1 MKQIKTIT
9 VITILIFSVSCGFF
23 SNGDKG
29 NKQSIL
35 EIGKKLVK
43 EAKKQQKKYKSDMD
57 VEMSAGN
64 EEKVEKVDAKKI
76 KLNDKHFEV
85 ALKNLDASI
94 DNLKQLEK
102 DIDEKTKDG
111 EISAFEAFALIGKVA
126 SLGTGYSS
134 EYIDKNFKGQE
145 REEMKAA
152 FSKIMTMYAI
162 DAGGIKDNKDLFSKE
177 NMEEL
182 MKLKEKMANMDGASK
197 EEKEKA
203 MKEMDAM
210 ENQMKT
216 MEGYTK
222 NPLKDYSEEDVKM
235 LKKFKPEIDKKVK
248 TIKSLFEKMGER
260 LK

>member
-1 MKQIKTIT
+1 MKQLKTIT

-23 SNGDKG
+23 SKG
-29 NKQSIL
+29 EKEGKKSLLQ
-35 EIGKKLVK
+35 IGKQLVK
-43 EAKKQQKKYKSDMD
+43 EAKKQQKKYKSDMEI
-57 VEMSAGN
+57 EMDTKNN
-64 EEKVEKVDAKKI
+64 EQTQKIDAKTI

-85 ALKNLDASI
+85 TLKNLDSSI
-94 DNLKQLEK
+94 NQLEELNK
-102 DIDEKTKDG
+102 DIESKTKDG

-152 FSKIMTMYAI
+152 FSKIMAMYAI
-162 DAGGIKDNKDLFSKE
+162 DSSGIKDNKDLFSKE

-182 MKLKEKMANMDGASK
+182 IKVKEKMANMEGASK

-203 MKEMDAM
+203 MKEMEAM

-235 LKKFKPEIDKKVK
+235 LKQHKPQLDKKIK
-248 TIKSLFEKMGER
+248 TIKSLLKKMGEK
-260 LK
+260 LQ